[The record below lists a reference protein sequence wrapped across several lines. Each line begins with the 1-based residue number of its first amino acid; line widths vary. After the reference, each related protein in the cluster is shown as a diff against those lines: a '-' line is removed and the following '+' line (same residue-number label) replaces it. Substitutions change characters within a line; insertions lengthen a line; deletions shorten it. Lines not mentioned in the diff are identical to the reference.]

1 MTVFSSNSL
10 HIFMY
15 FYQTNAQFI
24 TFHSS
29 YSQFH
34 QFKITNGKWKKKKT
48 FSLSNK
54 ICYAYKSKFFHCNCR
69 LWILWVYVQFFLIIS
84 VQSHSGGNI
93 PSITV
98 QERQITNVYPATGSL
113 RGGTKL
119 IVSGQG
125 FNTLA
130 PVNKVKVGSHDCLVK
145 SSTPSELT
153 CQIADTGRTHLVTN
167 DGIHPSN
174 ST

>member
-1 MTVFSSNSL
+1 MF
-10 HIFMY
+10 IY

-29 YSQFH
+29 HSQFH
-34 QFKITNGKWKKKKT
+34 QLKITNGKWKKKKERL
-48 FSLSNK
+48 FHCLIK
-54 ICYAYKSKFFHCNCR
+54 FVMPIIKSKFFHCNCR
-69 LWILWVYVQFFLIIS
+69 LWILWVYVQFFKIIS

>member
-1 MTVFSSNSL
+1 MNFMSL
-10 HIFMY
+10 CTI
-15 FYQTNAQFI
+15 
-24 TFHSS
+24 
-29 YSQFH
+29 
-34 QFKITNGKWKKKKT
+34 
-48 FSLSNK
+48 
-54 ICYAYKSKFFHCNCR
+54 
-69 LWILWVYVQFFLIIS
+69 FLIIS
-84 VQSHSGGNI
+84 VHSHSGGNI
-93 PSITV
+93 PSMTV

-113 RGGTKL
+113 RGGTKV

>member
-1 MTVFSSNSL
+1 M
-10 HIFMY
+10 
-15 FYQTNAQFI
+15 
-24 TFHSS
+24 
-29 YSQFH
+29 
-34 QFKITNGKWKKKKT
+34 KKKRKT

-69 LWILWVYVQFFLIIS
+69 LWILWVYVQFFKIIS

-174 ST
+174 STYFYFLFYLRN